1 MTAPSLPHRTAA
13 SENFPVAS
21 HLIAPRHRGAVMAF
35 YRFARVAD
43 DIVDDGRATPEAKLA
58 GLERMRAALVGQSDA
73 SPEAVAL
80 RSVLAERGLDAAH
93 PLDLLA
99 AFRRDAANAPVT
111 DWDDLI
117 AYCRLSAMPVGRFVL
132 DVHGEDRSTWSASDA
147 LCAALQVINHV
158 QDCGEDFRDMGRVYL
173 PADWLAAEGVAP
185 ADLGANRAS
194 PGLKRVIARAVAA
207 TDELLRQSAGFAGLI
222 RDRRLGLEVAV
233 IHRLAVSLNDRL
245 RRGDPLAGGVHH
257 GKLETLG
264 LTLSAVAGGL
274 FGQVLG

>member
-1 MTAPSLPHRTAA
+1 MNAPVLPHRTAA

-43 DIVDDGRATPEAKLA
+43 DIVDDGRTSAEAKLA
-58 GLERMRAALVGQSDA
+58 GLERMRATLVGDA
-73 SPEAVAL
+73 DVSPEAVAL
-80 RSVLAERGLDAAH
+80 RAVLAERNLDATH

-99 AFRRDAANAPVT
+99 AFRRDAANVAVT
-111 DWDDLI
+111 GWDGLI
-117 AYCRLSAMPVGRFVL
+117 DYCRLSAMPVGRFVL
-132 DVHGEDRSTWSASDA
+132 DVHGEARSTWAASDA

-173 PADWLAAEGVAP
+173 PADWLAAEGVTHD
-185 ADLGANRAS
+185 DLGAARAS
-194 PGLKRVIARAVAA
+194 PGLRRVFARAVGA
-207 TDELLRQSAGFAGLI
+207 TDDLLRQSAGFAGLI

-245 RRGDPLAGGVHH
+245 RSRDPLAGGVHH

-274 FGQVLG
+274 FGRRR

>member
-1 MTAPSLPHRTAA
+1 MNAPILPHRTAA

-43 DIVDDGRATPEAKLA
+43 DIVDDGRTAPEVKLA
-58 GLERMRAALVGQSDA
+58 GLERMRATLVGEADT

-80 RSVLAERGLDAAH
+80 RTVLAERRLDAAH

-99 AFRRDAANAPVT
+99 AFRRDAANVAVA
-111 DWDDLI
+111 DWSDLI
-117 AYCRLSAMPVGRFVL
+117 DYCRLSAMPVGRFVL
-132 DVHGEDRSTWSASDA
+132 DVHGEDRPTWQASDA

-173 PADWLAAEGVAP
+173 PADWLAAEGVTH
-185 ADLGANRAS
+185 ADLGAGSAS
-194 PGLKRVIARAVAA
+194 LGLKRVIARAVVA
-207 TDELLRQSAGFAGLI
+207 TDDLLRQSAGFADLI

-233 IHRLAVSLNDRL
+233 IHRLAVSLNGRL
-245 RRGDPLAGGVHH
+245 GTRDPLAGGVHH

-264 LTLSAVAGGL
+264 LTLGAVAGGL
-274 FGQVLG
+274 LGRALR

>member
-1 MTAPSLPHRTAA
+1 MNAPVLPHRTAA

-43 DIVDDGRATPEAKLA
+43 DIVDDGTATSAAKLA
-58 GLERMRAALVGQSDA
+58 GLERMRATLVGEADA
-73 SPEAVAL
+73 SAEAAAL
-80 RSVLAERGLDAAH
+80 RTVLAERSLDATH

-111 DWDDLI
+111 GWDDLI

-132 DVHGEDRSTWSASDA
+132 DVHGEARSTWSASDA

-158 QDCGEDFRDMGRVYL
+158 QDCGEDWRDMGRVYL
-173 PADWLAAEGVAP
+173 PADWLAAEGVP
-185 ADLGANRAS
+185 HADLGAPRSSA
-194 PGLKRVIARAVAA
+194 GLRLVFARAVAA
-207 TDELLRQSAGFAGLI
+207 TDDLLRAAAGFAGEI

-233 IHRLAVSLNDRL
+233 IHRLAVSLNERL
-245 RRGDPLAGGVHH
+245 RTRDPLAGVVHH
-257 GKLETLG
+257 GRLETLG
-264 LTLSAVAGGL
+264 LTLGAVAGGL
-274 FGQVLG
+274 FGRRA